1 MKKDIAIIGG
11 GIGGCMAALS
21 AVKLGKKVVMTEE
34 TKWIGGQL
42 TSQAVPPDEH
52 PWIEEFG
59 CTETYRKF
67 RNEVRDYYKK
77 NYNLTLADL
86 QLEKLKEI

>member
-1 MKKDIAIIGG
+1 MKKDIAIIGA

-21 AVKLGKKVVMTEE
+21 AVKSGKKVVITEE

-59 CTETYRKF
+59 CTERLEIF
-67 RNEVRDYYKK
+67 DIYKVCK
-77 NYNLTLADL
+77 
-86 QLEKLKEI
+86 